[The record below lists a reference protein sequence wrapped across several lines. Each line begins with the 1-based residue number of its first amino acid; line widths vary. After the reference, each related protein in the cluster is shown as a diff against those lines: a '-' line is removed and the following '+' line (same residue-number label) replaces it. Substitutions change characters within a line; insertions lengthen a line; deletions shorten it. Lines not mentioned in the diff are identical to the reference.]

1 MKNISVEN
9 RIKFAIIEG
18 YSITINNIMAEIS
31 SEEKS
36 IIEHPDIG
44 TVLDGGKRFF
54 ADECK
59 RMLAEIVTD
68 YYSADNLDK
77 IKEYQLVLR
86 SRLDGEYNYENTPMS
101 DRTTKQ
107 ISKNWATHSVM
118 RKLDYMV
125 KMCNDGIG
133 K

>member
-1 MKNISVEN
+1 MKTISVEDK
-9 RIKFAIIEG
+9 IKFAIIEG

-36 IIEHPDIG
+36 IIKHPDIG

-77 IKEYQLVLR
+77 IKEYRLVLR
-86 SRLDGEYNYENTPMS
+86 SRLDDEYNYENIPMS
-101 DRTTKQ
+101 NRTTEQ

-118 RKLDYMV
+118 RRLDYMI
-125 KMCNDGIG
+125 KMCNDGID